1 MRWEKQRFYRKLQ
14 AARRGLR
21 SAVGKIIK
29 RDKYAQY
36 NLIDKINEAIVVYRG
51 DDPIGGGSIRPYDE
65 NTAELKRV
73 FVIPTEQGKGI
84 GTELVSKLIEWAK
97 ELGFKQIP
105 NYGAYV
111 DMPESLC
118 MGKEL

>member
-1 MRWEKQRFYRKLQ
+1 M
-14 AARRGLR
+14 
-21 SAVGKIIK
+21 
-29 RDKYAQY
+29 
-36 NLIDKINEAIVVYRG
+36 
-51 DDPIGGGSIRPYDE
+51 
-65 NTAELKRV
+65 

-97 ELGFKQIP
+97 ELGYKKMILETGELLAESCHIYSKLGFKQIS